1 MDTPHRFRAH
11 VEVTLFALGVM
22 ALVFVAGILV
32 GRTGGFP
39 YPVLRAAWAAGLD
52 WKDNW
57 RHYLGVR
64 SNHAKPTKRPAGG
77 VTIHDPALA
86 FDGYTLV
93 TAYRLDG
100 YNAYLLDMDGTI
112 VHRWDAALSRV
123 LPDPGRVRAFGGDG
137 NIELHGAHLYRN
149 GDLVL
154 DLDGAGTTK
163 LDRCSKV
170 LWTVARSTHH
180 NVEPLPDGSVIT
192 PASVRRSEEHPDL
205 PFVGPGAAGYYVDD
219 VVLRLGPDGSVLE
232 ERSVIDMLFRRGWV
246 STLRS
251 GPGSDKKI
259 NDEDPLHL
267 NDVDVLTA
275 ELAPAFPMFEAGDL
289 LVSLRDLNTLF
300 VADRAGRQVKWVM
313 TGPFLG
319 QHDPDFLP
327 NGHLLVYDN
336 RIYLKEPRLG
346 NTRLLEID
354 PASHR
359 VRVEL
364 GGRGRPIVL
373 RSGARRAAAAA
384 QRQHL
389 DRRPARRPV
398 ARDRPRGGR
407 QDRVGV
413 GEPDRA
419 GLRGH
424 GHRRATVG
432 ARHAALGRPAL
443 RRADRRRRRFTP
455 CATGDVTAVRLAR
468 SLDLTDALEVAFGL
482 GVRSRTASFLPGPSI
497 LLPVVSPAG

>member
-1 MDTPHRFRAH
+1 MDTPHQFRAH

-251 GPGSDKKI
+251 
-259 NDEDPLHL
+259 
-267 NDVDVLTA
+267 
-275 ELAPAFPMFEAGDL
+275 APA
-289 LVSLRDLNTLF
+289 R
-300 VADRAGRQVKWVM
+300 
-313 TGPFLG
+313 
-319 QHDPDFLP
+319 
-327 NGHLLVYDN
+327 
-336 RIYLKEPRLG
+336 
-346 NTRLLEID
+346 TRR
-354 PASHR
+354 STTR
-359 VRVEL
+359 TRSTSTTSTCS
-364 GGRGRPIVL
+364 RP
-373 RSGARRAAAAA
+373 SW
-384 QRQHL
+384 
-389 DRRPARRPV
+389 RRPFPCS
-398 ARDRPRGGR
+398 
-407 QDRVGV
+407 
-413 GEPDRA
+413 
-419 GLRGH
+419 
-424 GHRRATVG
+424 
-432 ARHAALGRPAL
+432 RPA
-443 RRADRRRRRFTP
+443 TCWSP
-455 CATGDVTAVRLAR
+455 CATSTRFSWPIGRVGR
-468 SLDLTDALEVAFGL
+468 
-482 GVRSRTASFLPGPSI
+482 
-497 LLPVVSPAG
+497 